1 MVLSIVDIIGT
12 IAFAVSGVIVAIRN
26 KLDLFGIFVLAS
38 ITASGGG
45 IIRDIVVT
53 RDVPVFFTNWKYF
66 VAITLTMIATCF
78 MYRFIDKRMSMVIL
92 FDAIGLGVFTVTA
105 TYKAIEYG
113 LPFLGVVFAGVIT
126 GIGGGIMRDILVSEI
141 PLVFRSEIYAVPSM
155 LGSILF
161 YILYSRISLNL
172 NTYICIM
179 LILAVRM
186 VSVKL
191 KLNLPVIST
200 KNDEINSR
208 RRKIFR
214 RIPDKY
220 NNHGGKLWK

>member
-12 IAFAVSGVIVAIRN
+12 VSFAVSGVIVAIRN
-26 KLDLFGIFVLAS
+26 KLDLFGIFVLAM

-66 VAITLTMIATCF
+66 VAIIVTMAATCLL
-78 MYRFIDKRMSMVIL
+78 YRFIDRRMSMVIL

-105 TYKAIEYG
+105 TYKAMEYG

-126 GIGGGIMRDILVSEI
+126 GIGGGIIRDILVSEI

-161 YILYSRISLNL
+161 YVLYDRISLNL

-179 LILAVRM
+179 FILTIRM

-191 KLNLPVIST
+191 KLNLPVI
-200 KNDEINSR
+200 NARNVDADNSR
-208 RRKIFR
+208 KSIFS
-214 RIPDKY
+214 RIPNKF
-220 NNHGGKLWK
+220 NNNEGKI